1 MSDPNSAT
9 GVADRQAIEWHVR
22 LGERPVSAD
31 TLQAFKAWR
40 ETPGN
45 AEAYQKVEHLWR
57 TTGTLSADAEIQELT
72 RTALQTSRPGLKRG
86 WPRRSMPAAAV
97 LATAVIAALVLALWL
112 PSRGLYAT
120 EVGGQRVVALDDGTQ
135 VRLDTDS
142 RIRVRFARG
151 ERRVVL
157 EQGQALFTVAHDAA
171 RPFRVDAGG
180 TEITALGTVFDV
192 RREAAGARVTLVEGS
207 VAVTAGQAGAGAW
220 RLTPGQQVR
229 TSRSN
234 PAPVAVDAAVETSWS
249 QGHLVF
255 RGTPLRVAVAEVN
268 RYLPEKIVLEDVA
281 AANVPVNGQFA
292 TGDRDAFTAA
302 VSDLFDLTARPL
314 PDGGVRLT
322 ARSAGG

>member
-1 MSDPNSAT
+1 MTDPNSAT

-31 TLQAFKAWR
+31 TLQAFKTWR

-57 TTGTLSADAEIQELT
+57 TTGKLSSDADIQDLT
-72 RTALQTSRPGLKRG
+72 RTALQTSRTGLQRG
-86 WPRRSMPAAAV
+86 WPRRFMPAAAG
-97 LATAVIAALVLALWL
+97 LATAVIAALVLVFWL

-135 VRLDTDS
+135 VRLDTDT

-151 ERRVVL
+151 ERRVLL

-180 TEITALGTVFDV
+180 TKITALGTVFDV
-192 RREAAGARVTLVEGS
+192 RREATGARVTLVEGS
-207 VAVTAGQAGAGAW
+207 VAVTDGPAGAGAW
-220 RLTPGQQVR
+220 RLTPGQQVQ

-234 PAPVAVDAAVETSWS
+234 PSPVAVDATVETSWS

-255 RGTPLRVAVAEVN
+255 RGTPLREAVAEVN
-268 RYLPEKIVLEDVA
+268 RYLPDKIVLAPGAASDVA
-281 AANVPVNGQFA
+281 VNGSFA
-292 TGDRDAFTAA
+292 TGDRDAFVAA
-302 VSDLFDLTARPL
+302 VSDLFDLSVQRQR
-314 PDGGVRLT
+314 DGGVRL
-322 ARSAGG
+322 AAPSDGG